1 MCHPLGRRCV
11 RVKGPY
17 WIISNEKTND
27 ERRKR
32 YGGLMGLLTKL
43 RLIVLSY
50 QTKFDL
56 KGISWKGG
64 LVKLE

>member
-1 MCHPLGRRCV
+1 
-11 RVKGPY
+11 
-17 WIISNEKTND
+17 
-27 ERRKR
+27 
-32 YGGLMGLLTKL
+32 MGLLTKL

-64 LVKLE
+64 LVKLEWRATQKAKHVVEEALAQKDMDLMKSETFHRY